1 MQLGSPTLRF
11 SHPLCLLRE
20 LRFERSAVA
29 EGATPTPLRAFLLA
43 LTAGARIMHQSSALV
58 DQEVPDGLR
67 PQKEKGAKV
76 KARVT
81 AIMLVSPYRRSF
93 QICWAG

>member
-1 MQLGSPTLRF
+1 MIILRRRIPRQVLPTN
-11 SHPLCLLRE
+11 RE
-20 LRFERSAVA
+20 AKAVKVVSI
-29 EGATPTPLRAFLLA
+29 LLA

-58 DQEVPDGLR
+58 DQEVLDGLR

-76 KARVT
+76 KAKVT